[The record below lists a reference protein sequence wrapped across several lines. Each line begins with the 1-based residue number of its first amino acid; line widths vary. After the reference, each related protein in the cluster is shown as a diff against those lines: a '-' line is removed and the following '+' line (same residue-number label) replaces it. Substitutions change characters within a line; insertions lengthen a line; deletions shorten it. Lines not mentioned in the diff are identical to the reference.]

1 MPDFSNFLEIQT
13 KTAWGRTL
21 AEFAAFCD
29 SSTSSRPAS
38 VILDV
43 GTGPGLLPS
52 IFAASGHRAFGV
64 DLDLSLLASRL
75 SRNLV
80 QADAGKL
87 PFKPSTFELVTAVNL
102 LFLLDNP
109 VETLRHWRTLLQPGG
124 GVCLLN
130 PSERISTGAVTRL
143 ADERGL
149 DGAARQSLLGWAH
162 NAETH
167 ARWTEAETESLF
179 AAAGFRLTESCLKV
193 GPGFAR
199 LSRGVILAGKP
210 NRYRE

>member
-29 SSTSSRPAS
+29 VGPVS

-52 IFAASGHRAFGV
+52 IFAQAGHRSFGI
-64 DLDLSLLASRL
+64 DLDFFLLSSHL
-75 SRNLV
+75 SANLV
-80 QADAGKL
+80 QADAGQL
-87 PFKPSTFELVTAVNL
+87 PFRPSTFDLITSVNL
-102 LFLLDNP
+102 LFLLDEP
-109 VETLRHWRTLLQPGG
+109 LETLSCWRRLLKPGG
-124 GVCLLN
+124 WVCLLN
-130 PSERISTGAVTRL
+130 PSERISAGAVTRL
-143 ADERGL
+143 ADERSL
-149 DGAARQSLLGWAH
+149 DGAARQSLLDWAH

-179 AAAGFRLTESCLKV
+179 AAAGFRLTETCLRV

-199 LSRGVILAGKP
+199 LSRGVIAT
-210 NRYRE
+210 

>member
-21 AEFAAFCD
+21 VEFAAFCD
-29 SSTSSRPAS
+29 PSTGSRRGAGPAS

-52 IFAASGHRAFGV
+52 IFAASGHRAFGI
-64 DLDLSLLASRL
+64 DLDFFLLSSHLSPNLA
-75 SRNLV
+75 
-80 QADAGKL
+80 QANAAQL
-87 PFKPSTFELVTAVNL
+87 PFRPATFDLTTSVNL
-102 LFLLDNP
+102 LFLLDDP
-109 VETLRHWRTLLQPGG
+109 VEVLSHWRTLLKPGG

-130 PSERISTGAVTRL
+130 PSERISTEAVTRL
-143 ADERGL
+143 ADSRGL
-149 DGAARQSLLGWAH
+149 DGTARQSLLNWAH

-179 AAAGFRLTESCLKV
+179 AVAGFRLTETCLKV

-199 LSRGVILAGKP
+199 LSRGVIV
-210 NRYRE
+210 

>member
-13 KTAWGRTL
+13 QTAWGRTL

-29 SSTSSRPAS
+29 PSTGSGRRAGPVS

-52 IFAASGHRAFGV
+52 IFAQAGHRSFGS
-64 DLDLSLLASRL
+64 DLDLSLLAARL
-75 SRNLV
+75 SFNLA
-80 QADAGKL
+80 QADARNL
-87 PFKPSTFELVTAVNL
+87 PFEPSTFDLVTSVNL
-102 LFLLDNP
+102 LFLLDDP
-109 VETLRHWRTLLQPGG
+109 LEVLSHWRALLKPGG

-130 PSERISTGAVTRL
+130 PSERLSAEAVTRL
-143 ADERGL
+143 AAERGL
-149 DGAARQSLLGWAH
+149 DGTARQSLLNWAH

-179 AAAGFRLTESCLKV
+179 AAAGFRLTETCLKV

-199 LSRGVILAGKP
+199 LSRGVIA
-210 NRYRE
+210 